1 MTRSNLDSPLDAAP
15 EAELPGPDMRT
26 LLLGG
31 LSRSFGWVLF
41 FAALGALAGVLVGLV
56 QPNLYESNSKLLLR
70 VGARELLTSESMLGA
85 VEDPRLSAPTVAD
98 EIQMLSD
105 VALYEKVA
113 RDLGPETIL
122 KPADPGRE
130 DGPGTPF
137 YTRAMHTLQ
146 ARLFGALPGVL
157 PADHDCAGA
166 ACATCLRKAAK
177 SLAKHTELGGEEG
190 SNVIRV
196 RSVSTSPEL
205 AQRTVQAL
213 TDAYIDR
220 HREQYSIQALVE
232 RNRPKVQQAKR
243 DRDAAAV
250 AYLEH
255 INRTGIEGGEPQLA
269 PTSAAELSALED
281 KLWEARLQL
290 EQVRDRRQA
299 IASRSEG
306 QSDPIQA
313 FGPVVM
319 VPNEAFESLLAQK
332 LGLLA
337 ERRAR
342 PAPSPSRTRLLDER
356 IAEIEES
363 LSRMPTVV
371 AKATEGRMLV
381 SSDEEIP
388 LAAGVDL
395 AADEHA
401 LELKIQALTARYEE
415 KKARS
420 DETRRQNLLLEQER
434 KDLAVRR
441 DHAETR
447 YKELQDRFA
456 TFEALGA
463 IDVNEEANLR
473 VLQAPTLEREKVGP
487 ERGELL
493 LKGLVV
499 GLLFGGVFAVAR
511 QRLDSRV
518 RYPELFEHAHGL
530 PVLGVVPRHPALREL
545 SRTAPWEAN

>member
-1 MTRSNLDSPLDAAP
+1 MSRSRLDSPFDTDTDP
-15 EAELPGPDMRT
+15 EPETPGTDLRT

-31 LSRSFGWVLF
+31 LSRSLGWVLF
-41 FAALGALAGVLVGLV
+41 MTALGALAGVIVGLM
-56 QPNLYESNSKLLLR
+56 QPNLYESNAKLLLR
-70 VGARELLTSESMLGA
+70 VGARELLTSESMLGE
-85 VEDPRLSAPTVAD
+85 VDDPRVSAPTVAD

-105 VALYEKVA
+105 VGLYEKVA
-113 RDLGPETIL
+113 RHLGPEAIL
-122 KPADPGRE
+122 RPADPGRE
-130 DGPGTPF
+130 DGPDTPF
-137 YTRAMHTLQ
+137 YGRFMHTAQ
-146 ARLFGALPGVL
+146 ARLFGALPD
-157 PADHDCAGA
+157 DHDCSGA
-166 ACATCLRKAAK
+166 TCATCLRKAAK
-177 SLAKHTELGGEEG
+177 ALDKRTVLDAEAG

-196 RSVSTSPEL
+196 HSVSTSPEL

-213 TDAYIDR
+213 ADAYIDR

-232 RNRPKVQQAKR
+232 RNRPKVQQAKS

-269 PTSAAELSALED
+269 PTSSAELSALED

-299 IASRSEG
+299 IASRSDG
-306 QSDPIQA
+306 QPDPVQT

-319 VPNEAFESLLAQK
+319 VPNEAYESLLAQK

-381 SSDEEIP
+381 AADEQAP
-388 LAAGVDL
+388 PTAGIDL

-420 DETRRQNLLLEQER
+420 DDTRRQNLLLEQER

-441 DHAETR
+441 DNAEVR
-447 YKELQDRFA
+447 YKQLQDRFA
-456 TFEALGA
+456 NFEALGA

-473 VLQAPTLEREKVGP
+473 VLQAPTIERDKVGP
-487 ERGELL
+487 ERGTLL
-493 LKGLVV
+493 LKGLLV
-499 GLLFGGVFAVAR
+499 GLLVGAVIAVAR
-511 QRLDSRV
+511 HKLDTRV
-518 RYPELFEHAHGL
+518 RYPELCEHNHGL
-530 PVLGVVPRHPALREL
+530 PVLGVVPRHSSLREL
-545 SRTAPWEAN
+545 SRAAHWEEN